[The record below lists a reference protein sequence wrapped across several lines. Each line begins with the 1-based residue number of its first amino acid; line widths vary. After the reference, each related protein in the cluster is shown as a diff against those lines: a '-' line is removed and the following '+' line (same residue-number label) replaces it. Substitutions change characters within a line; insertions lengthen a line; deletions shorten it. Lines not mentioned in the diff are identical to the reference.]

1 MRQPIELNRISR
13 ETANFIL
20 FFPSVFPVKRKEAA
34 GWFQFM
40 AMKSLFL
47 TVLVGLSHALYDA
60 NRNVILLTES
70 NFNSKVLKSDEMWM
84 VEFFAPWC
92 GHCQKLAPEY
102 MKLADALKGIF
113 KIGAVDMTQHQ
124 SVGAPYNVQGFPTIK
139 IFGANK
145 MVPVD
150 YQGPRTAQAMAESL
164 INELRKAV
172 NTRLGVS
179 NSGKSSSSNDKKHS
193 NKHVVELTDSNFEEL
208 VLHSKDIWLVEF
220 FAPWCGHCKALK
232 PHWEIAAS
240 ELAGKVKVGALDATV
255 HQVMASRFGI
265 KGFPTIK
272 YFAPGSS
279 ASDAEDY
286 VGGRTSDDIV
296 QYALNKVAENM
307 PEPEVVEAISQEVV
321 ESACKEKQL
330 CIIAVLPHILD
341 CQSGCRNDYLEVLK
355 ESAKK
360 FKRNLWGWV
369 WTEAGKQT
377 QLEDAFGMGGFGYP
391 ALAALNY
398 RKMKF
403 SMLKGSF
410 GVSGIQEFL
419 RDLSYGKGQTAP
431 VKGAEFPEVLTV
443 EPWNGKD
450 GDMPVE
456 EDIDVSDI
464 DLDEEEKLRKT
475 EL

>member
-1 MRQPIELNRISR
+1 
-13 ETANFIL
+13 
-20 FFPSVFPVKRKEAA
+20 
-34 GWFQFM
+34 
-40 AMKSLFL
+40 
-47 TVLVGLSHALYDA
+47 VLVGLSHALYDG
-60 NRNVILLTES
+60 NHDVIQLTES
-70 NFNSKVLKSDEMWM
+70 DFNNKVLKSDEMWI
-84 VEFFAPWC
+84 VEFFAPWAFLQLKYLVLIKRFHLITKASFLILLYYFLTC
-92 GHCQKLAPEY
+92 GTEP
-102 MKLADALKGIF
+102 F
-113 KIGAVDMTQHQ
+113 KNHR
-124 SVGAPYNVQGFPTIK
+124 
-139 IFGANK
+139 NK
-145 MVPVD
+145 VIE
-150 YQGPRTAQAMAESL
+150 GPRTAQAMADSL
-164 INELRKAV
+164 INELRKTV
-172 NTRLGVS
+172 NAKLGI
-179 NSGKSSSSNDKKHS
+179 SSSSKSRGANDEKSSGKY
-193 NKHVVELTDSNFEEL
+193 VIELTDNNFEEM

-232 PHWEIAAS
+232 PHWEMAAS
-240 ELAGKVKVGALDATV
+240 ELAGKVKQAARVQVGALDATV
-255 HQVMASRFGI
+255 HQAMASRFGI

-272 YFAPGSS
+272 YFAPGAS

-286 VGGRTSDDIV
+286 IGGRTSDDIV

-321 ESACKEKQL
+321 DNACREKQL

-341 CQSGCRNDYLEVLK
+341 CQSSCRKNYLEVLK

-360 FKRNLWGWV
+360 FKRNVWGWV
-369 WTEAGKQT
+369 WTDAGKQT
-377 QLEDAFGMGGFGYP
+377 DLEEAFGMGGFGYP

-431 VKGAEFPEVLTV
+431 VKNAEFPKIMNV

-450 GDMPVE
+450 GELPLE
-456 EDIDVSDI
+456 EDVDVSDV
-464 DLDEEEKLRKT
+464 DLDEEKPKKT

>member
-1 MRQPIELNRISR
+1 LPLIIVF
-13 ETANFIL
+13 AVFI
-20 FFPSVFPVKRKEAA
+20 
-34 GWFQFM
+34 
-40 AMKSLFL
+40 
-47 TVLVGLSHALYDA
+47 GLSHALYEGNSD
-60 NRNVILLTES
+60 VIQLTES
-70 NFNSKVLKSDEMWM
+70 NFNNRVLKSDEIWI

-92 GHCQKLAPEY
+92 GHCQKLVPEY
-102 MKLADALKGIF
+102 MKLANAVKGIF
-113 KIGAVDMTQHQ
+113 KVGAVDMTQHQ

-145 MVPVD
+145 KTPLD
-150 YQGPRTAQAMAESL
+150 YQGPRTAQAMADSL
-164 INELRKAV
+164 VNELRKTV
-172 NTRLGVS
+172 NTKLGVS
-179 NSGKSSSSNDKKHS
+179 DSSKSGSDKKGSGK
-193 NKHVVELTDSNFEEL
+193 HVIELTDSNFEDL

-232 PHWEIAAS
+232 PHWEAAAS

-255 HQVMASRFGI
+255 HQMMSSRFGI

-296 QYALNKVAENM
+296 HKYISFVFQVAENM
-307 PEPEVVEAISQEVV
+307 PAPEVMEAVSQEVV
-321 ESACKEKQL
+321 DSACKEKQL

-341 CQSGCRNDYLEVLK
+341 CQSSCRNDYLNVLK

-360 FKRNLWGWV
+360 FKRNIWGWV

-377 QLEDAFGMGGFGYP
+377 ELEEAFGMGGFGYP
-391 ALAALNY
+391 AMAALSY

-431 VKGAEFPEVLTV
+431 MKGAEFPKILNV
-443 EPWNGKD
+443 EPWDGKD
-450 GDMPVE
+450 GEMPVE

-464 DLDEEEKLRKT
+464 DLDEEEKPKKT

>member
-1 MRQPIELNRISR
+1 
-13 ETANFIL
+13 
-20 FFPSVFPVKRKEAA
+20 
-34 GWFQFM
+34 
-40 AMKSLFL
+40 MKLYL
-47 TVLVGLSHALYDA
+47 LAVLVALSHALYESNHD
-60 NRNVILLTES
+60 VIQLTES
-70 NFNSKVLKSDEMWM
+70 NFNSKVLESDKIWI

-92 GHCQKLAPEY
+92 GHCQKLVPEY
-102 MKLADALKGIF
+102 LKLANAVKGVF
-113 KIGAVDMTQHQ
+113 KVGAVDMTQHQ

-145 MVPVD
+145 KTPVE
-150 YQGPRTAQAMAESL
+150 YQGPRTAQAMADSL
-164 INELRKAV
+164 ISELRKTL
-172 NTRLGVS
+172 NTKLGIS
-179 NSGKSSSSNDKKHS
+179 DSSRSGSSGDKKGSGKD
-193 NKHVVELTDSNFEEL
+193 VIELTDSNFEDL

-232 PHWEIAAS
+232 PHWEKAAS
-240 ELAGKVKVGALDATV
+240 ELAGKVKLGALDATV
-255 HQVMASRFGI
+255 YQVMSSRFNI

-296 QYALNKVAENM
+296 QYALNKFAENM
-307 PEPEVVEAISQEVV
+307 PAPEVVEAVSQEVV
-321 ESACKEKQL
+321 DNVCKEKQL
-330 CIIAVLPHILD
+330 CIIAVLPYILD
-341 CQSGCRNDYLEVLK
+341 CQSNCRNAYLEVLK

-369 WTEAGKQT
+369 WTEAGKQAE
-377 QLEDAFGMGGFGYP
+377 LEKAFGMGGFGYP
-391 ALAALNY
+391 ALAALSY

-431 VKGAEFPEVLTV
+431 MKGAEFPEILSV
-443 EPWNGKD
+443 EPWDGKD
-450 GDMPVE
+450 GEMPVE

-464 DLDEEEKLRKT
+464 DLDEEEKPNKT